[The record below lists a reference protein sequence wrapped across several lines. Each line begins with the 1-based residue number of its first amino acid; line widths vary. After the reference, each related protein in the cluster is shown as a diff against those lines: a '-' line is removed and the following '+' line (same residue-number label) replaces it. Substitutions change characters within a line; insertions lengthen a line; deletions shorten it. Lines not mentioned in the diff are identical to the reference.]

1 MTADDLL
8 DALALPPSA
17 RVDRRVPKTLL
28 TEHAP
33 TAPLRRLIQA
43 GVERLQWTHAL
54 KPTTAGVPA
63 YHDDEREV
71 LEVAVLHLTTR
82 PDTNPARLIETVH
95 RAIPYPVVLVTEP
108 LEEEGAHLSLVRKR
122 TARDGTGRAVLDGDL
137 VQTPEAPAGCASGAE
152 IERAF
157 LDALPLAEQ
166 PQSSLDAVYR
176 AWMDTITALN
186 ASRLLG
192 SYRLPSSSEHADAR
206 RVALAE
212 VARLDAEIATLRRS
226 ATREKQVARRA
237 DLNLRLARLRADRQA
252 ALDAL

>member
-8 DALALPPSA
+8 DALALPPST

-33 TAPLRRLIQA
+33 TAADRRLVQS

-63 YHDDEREV
+63 FRDVEREI

-82 PDTNPARLIETVH
+82 PGTKTARLVETVH

-108 LEEEGAHLSLVRKR
+108 LEEEEGTHLSLVRKR

-137 VQTPEAPAGCASGAE
+137 VQSPEAPGAE

-157 LDALPLAEQ
+157 LDALPLTEQ
-166 PQSSLDAVYR
+166 PQASLDAVYR
-176 AWMDTITALN
+176 AWMDSVTALD

-192 SYRLPSSSEHADAR
+192 GYILPSSSEHADAR
-206 RVALAE
+206 RMALGE
-212 VARLDAEIATLRRS
+212 VARLDAEITALRRS
-226 ATREKQVARRA
+226 AAREKQVARRA

-252 ALDAL
+252 ALDTL

>member
-8 DALALPPSA
+8 DALALPPST
-17 RVDRRVPKTLL
+17 RVDRRVPKTLI

-33 TAPLRRLIQA
+33 TAPLRRLVQS

-63 YHDDEREV
+63 THDDEREV
-71 LEVAVLHLTTR
+71 LEIAVLRLTTR
-82 PDTNPARLIETVH
+82 PDTNPARLVETVH

-137 VQTPEAPAGCASGAE
+137 VQTPEASGAE

-157 LDALPLAEQ
+157 LDALPLAVQ
-166 PQSSLDAVYR
+166 PQASLDAVYR
-176 AWMDTITALN
+176 AWMDAVTALD
-186 ASRLLG
+186 ASCLLG
-192 SYRLPSSSEHADAR
+192 TYRLPSSPEHADAR
-206 RVALAE
+206 RIALAE
-212 VARLDAEIATLRRS
+212 VARLDAEIAALRRS

-237 DLNLRLARLRADRQA
+237 DLNLRLSRLRADRQS
-252 ALDAL
+252 ALDSI